1 MTLIRFAVQKS
12 GRLRDNSLDIIK
24 RLGVKIPH
32 NKEMLRLESS
42 NFPIEFLFLRDDDIP
57 GYVEQGVADVGIVGE
72 NVLKETGAK
81 VKIARRLDFSHCRL
95 SIAVAHANPAKS
107 LKDLEGKSIAT
118 SYPNILKKYAKKQD
132 VNLDIR
138 FISGSVEV
146 APGIKLADGIFD
158 IVSTGSTLIQNGL
171 REIEVVMQSQA
182 VLAAS
187 PNLSPEKQQIL
198 DNLLFRLDAI
208 LKAGDY
214 KYIVM
219 NVPKSVLPDVQKL
232 LPGLKHPTITQLYDP
247 DWYSISTVVKE
258 AEFWTSIEKLKIA
271 GAQDILVMPIE
282 KLVI

>member
-32 NKEMLRLESS
+32 NKEMLRLESP

-57 GYVEQGVADVGIVGE
+57 GYVEQGVADIGIVGE

-95 SIAVAHANPAKS
+95 SIAVAQANPAKS
-107 LKDLEGKSIAT
+107 LKDLEGKAIAT
-118 SYPNILKKYAKKQD
+118 SYPNILRKYAKKQE

-171 REIEVVMQSQA
+171 KEIEVVMQSQA

-187 PNLSPEKQQIL
+187 PNLNPEKQQIL
-198 DNLLFRLDAI
+198 NNLLFRLDAI

-219 NVPKSVLPDVQKL
+219 NVPKKVLPDVQKL

-247 DWYSISTVVKE
+247 EWYSVSTVVKE
-258 AEFWTSIEKLKIA
+258 SDFWTSLEKLKGA